1 MLIIFYAL
9 LMLSVGCRTDDR
21 KFITN
26 TVTVGQN
33 ATLTCPLQKSLL
45 HQETY
50 HWIRL
55 VSGNWPEY
63 LGGTFNF
70 DFDGV
75 TEITHITAKQE
86 NEAFVLHINGT
97 KINDAGLYYCIKVK
111 QLNLTF
117 IKRTFLQ
124 IKGPEPDITA
134 VIQEPPSE
142 PLNPGDP
149 VNLQCSVFFK
159 TEKKT
164 CPADHSV
171 FWFKAGSDDR
181 HPSFLY
187 LHGNSGDKCER
198 TPEANTT
205 QKCVYSFSSEV
216 TSSDAGTFYC
226 AVATCG
232 EILIG
237 NGTKVDIQASNL
249 WDLKVSN
256 TVILLLGAALT
267 VSLVVISVLVY
278 KIKKATCGCWKDA
291 VMNCDNQQIQQRSE
305 VSLTYA
311 APTFTQKK
319 ACRAERKNMKT
330 SQKET
335 VYSDIRV
342 LG

>member
-1 MLIIFYAL
+1 MEVNNDRLKADQ
-9 LMLSVGCRTDDR
+9 SCTDR

-86 NEAFVLHINGT
+86 NEAFVLHINGA

-117 IKRTFLQ
+117 IKRTFLE

-198 TPEANTT
+198 TPETNTT

-232 EILIG
+232 EILFG
-237 NGTKVDIQASNL
+237 NGTKLDFQGSTLRLRDTSAVFF
-249 WDLKVSN
+249 
-256 TVILLLGAALT
+256 LLG
-267 VSLVVISVLVY
+267 SVLALSLIAIAVLIY
-278 KIKKATCGCWKDA
+278 AMKKNNCDHCQAADTQKHSCGQDSQQSGEERWIYSAVVFTMAKTNTRAIKEAVERRRSYAKIKT
-291 VMNCDNQQIQQRSE
+291 
-305 VSLTYA
+305 
-311 APTFTQKK
+311 
-319 ACRAERKNMKT
+319 
-330 SQKET
+330 
-335 VYSDIRV
+335 
-342 LG
+342 LGFD